1 MSPPDDYG
9 WAYIDPQRA
18 SASADGP
25 ETSVQFRYGAD
36 SLIPGKFSGS
46 NDLTFQPNDLTNQGG
61 PGSGSVLTV
70 TGALYVSGTI
80 YADNY
85 TIREITSTQIA
96 HSGSTTFGNSNDDQH
111 MTSGSLWVSREISGS
126 EALHVQSSSS
136 FGDYMTFHHTITG
149 AADAAG
155 GSVTG
160 DGDVHVNKA
169 ILNDLRV
176 SGSSIKG
183 ADANTTHQITGSLE
197 VSNTAVFSA
206 NVQAA
211 EYIYHHG
218 DLNTFIRFQAD
229 DINIQA
235 GGVDF
240 IKITEDG
247 SQDITVFNEAGA
259 DVDFRVESDNQTG
272 SIFVDAAS
280 DMVHIQGDAFSFDG
294 DGVLRIRPG
303 TSNKGRL
310 ILQSRDTTA
319 ADAPQM
325 DFQHYTD
332 GTLAEGDFLGEIY
345 FRGSEDED
353 GTYYAGAAIAARVDE
368 AAWTDGSSAA
378 GNLSFYTTPD
388 GSTSLS
394 KRVEIGSDGTME
406 ITGALEVSTNVM
418 VSGELHTSEGIRH
431 LGDTDTTVSMG
442 TDYVSI
448 YAGNVLMLTATE
460 DNSQDNITINP
471 ANADVDFIVDGDT
484 NEKVFH
490 VQAAA
495 EGSGPAEMVHI
506 SGTLGP
512 VSGSGEIH
520 AAKFVGNN
528 AEFSGSLSIHNIGD
542 GARPGLTTLSI
553 SNSGST
559 AAITLTGGMTASHDV
574 HVEHLY
580 TNDLYVSGT
589 AYGITVDRANYAS
602 ASDPGTTRTY
612 SPTGF
617 ETSGYLYVSGSTI
630 LGDVGATSHQVTGSF
645 EVSGPAHFSD
655 EVHAEGIFSADGHA
669 RLGNG
674 PTDVVTFYNTIT
686 GSGDDGSN
694 PQSSIFASHV
704 YAWALNTSGSSVL
717 GSAAED
723 THQVTGS
730 LEVSNTAVFSANVQ
744 ASEYIYHQG
753 DLNTFIR
760 FQADDIDIQAGGVD
774 FIKITEDGSQDLVR
788 INPAN
793 ADVDFVVSTTQSSGS
808 LKIDGDTGDIHI
820 GGDQVVF
827 DYDECTLRIRPHNT
841 TDQAKILLHSKDTT
855 AADEAQLQFLRY
867 TDGTFADG
875 DNLGTV
881 QFKGAE
887 DEDGTYYTAAS
898 IVGEVDEAGW
908 ADGSSAAGR
917 LLFYTT
923 ADGATTGTKR
933 MEIGSD
939 GAVEITGSFEV
950 SGPAHFT
957 DEVHA
962 EAALNVDGA
971 LTAASTAQIDGLLT
985 ATGGA
990 VLGNASGDTHQV
1002 TGSFEVSGPSNFTSV
1017 VNAEG
1022 PLFVYGL
1029 LTATGNAVLGNHAN
1043 DTHQVTGSLE
1053 VSGPSNFTSAT
1064 AHEAGLTST
1073 TISGSSTLSALG
1085 GAHLGGTLTMDGA
1098 GIVFN
1103 VDTNAGTVN
1112 LQVNDGAGAD
1122 TAITLGKNGK
1132 VTKIGDDTPSDGQVL
1147 SWDALGGKV
1156 AWSDGTTPDMSG
1168 SDNHYTSTEF
1178 RTSGQLKVSGSSTL
1192 AGGIT
1197 ANGHATFN
1205 EAGADVNFRVETSVA
1220 SGSFKIDGGT
1230 GDIHLG
1236 GDTVTYDHSE
1246 GSILIRPGTT
1256 DQGTLILASRDGT
1269 SADDAQLDF
1278 RRYTDGSFASGDNLG
1293 IIQFKGAETE
1303 DGTYYPAAAIMAEVD
1318 EALWSDGVS
1327 TAGRL
1332 KFFTTPDSAT
1342 TLSTALM
1349 IDAEQSA
1356 TFYGDVVVVGD
1367 IRHSGDTDTK
1377 IAFTTDEINFTAGNV
1392 NFLQLDETTQD
1403 IARFN
1408 PANADVDFQVS
1419 TSATSGSLKIDGATG
1434 DIHMCGDTF
1443 TFDQSEG
1450 VMRIRP
1456 GTTKQ
1461 GTIMLHSRD
1470 ATAADEAQLQFLRY
1484 TDGSLT
1490 TGDNLGII
1498 QFKGSN
1504 DEDGT
1509 YYTAASIVAEVDEST
1524 WVDGSSCAGR
1534 LLFYTTRDGDIVG
1547 TERLRIDDLGII
1559 TIDHGKITSA
1569 NNVEIESSA
1578 GDVILDAAGGD
1589 ILFKNGSTT
1598 KGSLDSSGNLQI
1610 DGRLEVGLAGTA
1622 RSYIQNVGVG
1632 ATQACLMLQH
1642 LHVNQDAASKVLLL
1656 LNFQQQDDTYDFD
1669 GSENFIM
1676 FSDGDDSILGDVDGE
1691 ISYNT
1696 FTGAHISTA
1705 DYWDETWEIGMIV
1718 ESTGE
1723 EIIDEANLNAK
1734 TLNMSDAL
1742 VKVKLTTGQ
1751 KSKSVIGVYKRA
1763 SFDGE
1768 DKRKHFELG
1777 ARVVRYNAIGE
1788 GRVLVT
1794 DTNGNIDNGDYI
1806 CSSTRTGLGEKQ
1818 DDDLLHS
1825 YTVAKATVSVNW
1837 DDVTPDDSGVKKKL
1851 IACTYHCG

>member
-1 MSPPDDYG
+1 
-9 WAYIDPQRA
+9 
-18 SASADGP
+18 
-25 ETSVQFRYGAD
+25 
-36 SLIPGKFSGS
+36 
-46 NDLTFQPNDLTNQGG
+46 
-61 PGSGSVLTV
+61 
-70 TGALYVSGTI
+70 
-80 YADNY
+80 
-85 TIREITSTQIA
+85 
-96 HSGSTTFGNSNDDQH
+96 

-155 GSVTG
+155 GNVTG

-183 ADANTTHQITGSLE
+183 ADANTTHQITGSFE

-206 NVQAA
+206 AVQAS
-211 EYIYHHG
+211 EYIYHQG

-247 SQDITVFNEAGA
+247 SQDITVFNEGGA

-272 SIFVDAAS
+272 SIFVDAGS

-310 ILQSRDTTA
+310 VLQSRDTTA

-332 GTLAEGDFLGEIY
+332 GTLAEGDYLGEIY
-345 FRGSEDED
+345 FRGAETET

-378 GNLSFYTTPD
+378 GNLSFWTTPD

-394 KRVEIGSDGTME
+394 KRVEIGSDGAVE
-406 ITGALEVSTNVM
+406 ITGSLEVSTDAV
-418 VSGELHTSEGIRH
+418 VSGELLVAATISHIGDSDTKIIFADDSIDIR
-431 LGDTDTTVSMG
+431 
-442 TDYVSI
+442 
-448 YAGNVLMLTATE
+448 AGNVRMINMTE
-460 DNSQDNITINP
+460 DGTQDFVKINSG
-471 ANADVDFIVDGDT
+471 NADVDFIVDGDT
-484 NEKVFH
+484 NDKVFH

-495 EGSGPAEMVHI
+495 SGSGPAEMVHI

-559 AAITLTGGMTASHDV
+559 PAITLTGGMTASHDV
-574 HVEHLY
+574 KVEHLY

-589 AYGITVDRANYAS
+589 AYGVTVDRSNYAS
-602 ASDPGTTRTY
+602 SSDGATPRIY

-645 EVSGPAHFSD
+645 EVSGPAHFSS

-686 GSGDDGSN
+686 GSGGVDT
-694 PQSSIFASHV
+694 QSSIFTSHM
-704 YAWALNTSGSSVL
+704 YTWALNTSGSSVL
-717 GSAAED
+717 GSTAED

-730 LEVSNTAVFSANVQ
+730 L
-744 ASEYIYHQG
+744 
-753 DLNTFIR
+753 
-760 FQADDIDIQAGGVD
+760 
-774 FIKITEDGSQDLVR
+774 
-788 INPAN
+788 
-793 ADVDFVVSTTQSSGS
+793 
-808 LKIDGDTGDIHI
+808 
-820 GGDQVVF
+820 
-827 DYDECTLRIRPHNT
+827 
-841 TDQAKILLHSKDTT
+841 
-855 AADEAQLQFLRY
+855 
-867 TDGTFADG
+867 
-875 DNLGTV
+875 
-881 QFKGAE
+881 
-887 DEDGTYYTAAS
+887 
-898 IVGEVDEAGW
+898 
-908 ADGSSAAGR
+908 
-917 LLFYTT
+917 
-923 ADGATTGTKR
+923 
-933 MEIGSD
+933 
-939 GAVEITGSFEV
+939 EV

-962 EAALNVDGA
+962 EAALNVDGLLTATSNAVIGGDADGADRTITFGHSTLKSVIGVDDSGDVFAINTDAAFESVNDLEINAAGLVTLGGALSVGGGDITVGADADGTDRTITFGHSTLKSIMGIDDSGDVFAINTDAAFESVNDLEINSAGLVTLKSLTVQGATIHGAASGDTHQVTGSLEVSGPAHFTDEVHAEAAFNVDGA

-1029 LTATGNAVLGNHAN
+1029 LTATGNAVLGNNPA
-1043 DTHQVTGSLE
+1043 DTHQVTGSFE

-1073 TISGSSTLSALG
+1073 TLSASSTLSALG

-1132 VTKIGDDTPSDGQVL
+1132 VTKIGDDTPTDGQVL

-1178 RTSGQLKVSGSSTL
+1178 RTSGLLKVSGSSTL

-1220 SGSFKIDGGT
+1220 SGSFKVDGGT

-1278 RRYTDGSFASGDNLG
+1278 RRYTDGSFADGDNLG

-1303 DGTYYPAAAIMAEVD
+1303 DGTYYPAAGIMAEVD
-1318 EALWSDGVS
+1318 EASWSDGSS

-1332 KFFTTPDSAT
+1332 LFFTTADGAT
-1342 TLSTALM
+1342 SLSTALM
-1349 IDAEQSA
+1349 IDSAKEA
-1356 TFYGDVVVVGD
+1356 TFYGDVTVSNAD
-1367 IRHSGDTDTK
+1367 ITANTLYVSNGVTHNGDTNTGMN
-1377 IAFTTDEINFTAGNV
+1377 FTTDQIDLVCGGITM
-1392 NFLQLDETTQD
+1392 LTLDETTT
-1403 IARFN
+1403 
-1408 PANADVDFQVS
+1408 NAVHFF
-1419 TSATSGSLKIDGATG
+1419 AGSGSGG
-1434 DIHMCGDTF
+1434 
-1443 TFDQSEG
+1443 
-1450 VMRIRP
+1450 
-1456 GTTKQ
+1456 
-1461 GTIMLHSRD
+1461 GTIY
-1470 ATAADEAQLQFLRY
+1470 E
-1484 TDGSLT
+1484 
-1490 TGDNLGII
+1490 
-1498 QFKGSN
+1498 
-1504 DEDGT
+1504 
-1509 YYTAASIVAEVDEST
+1509 
-1524 WVDGSSCAGR
+1524 
-1534 LLFYTTRDGDIVG
+1534 
-1547 TERLRIDDLGII
+1547 
-1559 TIDHGKITSA
+1559 
-1569 NNVEIESSA
+1569 
-1578 GDVILDAAGGD
+1578 
-1589 ILFKNGSTT
+1589 
-1598 KGSLDSSGNLQI
+1598 SGNLKVDGDLYLGGGNIRNPVGNTMISFGTDDNIDYLAEITADVTIHTADAAQLKLVSDAGQSSVDFYGRGDSMASGDNIGALRFYGTEDDGEANSALAATMIVETAETYWNIGASLGTKMRFQVGRDASTSLYDGLCI
-1610 DGRLEVGLAGTA
+1610 DGSVANSA
-1622 RSYIQNVGVG
+1622 YPFVGVG
-1632 ATQACLMLQH
+1632 TTSPDAKFHIVDPIARSEGTLRISNTDTSLATSDTI
-1642 LHVNQDAASKVLLL
+1642 VNIRSADSTFGVSNYWIK
-1656 LNFQQQDDTYDFD
+1656 FFD
-1669 GSENFIM
+1669 STTGATVGTINSEVAY
-1676 FSDGDDSILGDVDGE
+1676 S
-1691 ISYNT
+1691 T
-1696 FTGAHISTA
+1696 FTGQHPTPLPSGSALQEGVIIA
-1705 DYWDETWEIGMIV
+1705 
-1718 ESTGE
+1718 STGQLAF
-1723 EIIDEANLNAK
+1723 DGGLSNAWVS
-1734 TLNMSDAL
+1734 TQ
-1742 VKVKLTTGQ
+1742 VTTAA
-1751 KSKSVIGVYKRA
+1751 KDKAVVGVYRGFNVPA
-1763 SFDGE
+1763 EDSYMGE
-1768 DKRKHFELG
+1768 DQH
-1777 ARVVRYNAIGE
+1777 VYNALGE
-1788 GRVLVT
+1788 GQVLVT
-1794 DTNGNIDNGDYI
+1794 DQNGNIETGDYI
-1806 CSSTRTGLGEKQ
+1806 CSSDRAGHGMLQ
-1818 DDDLLHS
+1818 DDDLLHN
-1825 YTVAKATVSVNW
+1825 YTVAKATTPIDFSTV
-1837 DDVTPDDSGVKKKL
+1837 DVDSELGFKSALVP
-1851 IACTYHCG
+1851 CTYHCG